1 MYMIITNKIKFFKSF
16 IQFMFTVLQKD
27 SGVMLKRVLKICV
40 IVDKALVS
48 IIDTFSLHP
57 FI

>member
-1 MYMIITNKIKFFKSF
+1 MYMIITNNIKFFKCF

-40 IVDKALVS
+40 IMDKALVS
-48 IIDTFSLHP
+48 IIDTFSLHT

>member
-1 MYMIITNKIKFFKSF
+1 MIITSKIKIFKCF
-16 IQFMFTVLQKD
+16 IQFMFSVLQKD

-40 IVDKALVS
+40 IMDKALVS
-48 IIDTFSLHP
+48 IIDTFSLHT

>member
-1 MYMIITNKIKFFKSF
+1 MIITNKIKFFKSF